1 MAIDGTNIQPPQSE
15 LLEIARSALAWLVA
29 DGYEEATP
37 SVLRSRSQFDLRY
50 TGVGGDVHFSVDES
64 RETIEVSI
72 VPSGPGARRL
82 TLGDVLRA
90 RGLPVAA
97 DALEMTTP
105 ETAQRSLERVAA
117 RLELL
122 RATELAGDWS
132 AYRAATTPTVDAS
145 ERLRQLTVGSTFAD
159 HVIRGVAGRGSM
171 GVVYRA
177 MHVPLKREVAL
188 KLIAPEASADD
199 HFRVRF
205 RREIEAA
212 AAIQHPHVV
221 PIFHAGE
228 EDGLLFVTM
237 RYVEGVDLARLIAVE
252 RRLDPPRAVRLIAE
266 VAAALDA
273 AHERRIV
280 HRDVKPANVLIG
292 VERGAEHA
300 FLTDFGLTKILQSD
314 TQVTEA
320 GTLLG
325 TFDYAA
331 PEQLDDRGVDAR
343 TDVYALGCV
352 LYQALTGEVPYPRS
366 TVAAT
371 MFAHLDSP
379 PPLVTSV
386 VAAAPRELDDVIA
399 RALAK
404 DPDARFASAGELA
417 QAALAAVEQRAPGTT
432 AQERRGSDPGQPSS
446 ADMGRSFEIRVP
458 LPSQL
463 ASECEQGAF
472 VGREDQLG
480 RLVQRRAR
488 AALGRRQFVL
498 LTGEAGIGKTRLA
511 AEFASRADADGA
523 TVLYGRSDP
532 ESLVPYQPFITA
544 IQHLIAH
551 RPTLAVPE
559 ELRPELIELAR
570 FIPALRRHVP
580 FREPSPDDPENRF
593 RLFEA
598 VTRLLAFAAREHP
611 TVLVLDDLQWADTS
625 TTLMLGHLL
634 RDAEPTRSLV
644 LATQRDVIEE
654 GCAELKELLSR
665 QHGSADFER
674 IPLTGLDGEETQAL
688 LAMHGQSLAGGS
700 FVRRLHDRTEG
711 NPLFL
716 VETLRS
722 LTEAVSQDGGDL
734 EHEEALSRLEVPEGV
749 KHVISQRL
757 ARLSE
762 TANQVLTVAAV
773 IGREFPLEALE
784 ILLDQPGEE
793 ILAALEEA
801 VDAGLIREVKEDV
814 GRFYFAHSLERETLY
829 EGQTAIRRMRLHHR
843 IAQAL
848 EAIAA
853 RYPVSPVE
861 LAHHYFES
869 RHLDRERKAV
879 HYALEAAEQATVAL
893 AYEEAAEHYRRAL
906 ATPEPDERRRCALLL
921 KLGAVQVS
929 TSAQAARSTFT
940 EAAELARKANAPELL
955 AKAALGFSWRYAAVA
970 ADAEAIARLEEALE
984 ALDEADSPL
993 RVKLL
998 ARLTHAVNFLGQHTR
1013 TATTSSMALE
1023 MAHRIGDD
1031 EALVIALES
1040 RHQALLSIEYL
1051 DERLAVSD
1059 ELIELAQRIGAR
1071 EVEAQALHTRTF
1083 DLLDLGDFDG
1093 ARRQSET
1100 FGALATAL
1108 RQPTYQ
1114 SWSACWEV
1122 LWLQMADRP
1131 AEAMQRAQRAIAA
1144 TRGLADAEEIGLLF
1158 AGQMLGT
1165 AYTQGQLPE
1174 HLHAIEAVAGQNPHM
1189 LIYRAV
1195 LALTYLQVGNRERG
1209 AAELERLAQDD
1220 FGTVS
1225 RDQLWASTLCLLS
1238 EACAVLGDHER
1249 AGILYALL
1257 LPYRTRNMQAGLAA
1271 SFGSAERFLGLL
1283 AVAQGDRAGAVAHLE
1298 AALAQN
1304 AAWELPAIVRMVE
1317 RECRQLLRA

>member
-1 MAIDGTNIQPPQSE
+1 
-15 LLEIARSALAWLVA
+15 LLQIARGSLAWLVA
-29 DGYEEATP
+29 DGYEEAST
-37 SVLRSRSQFDLRY
+37 SVVHSRFDLRY
-50 TGVGGDVHFSVDES
+50 TGAGGDVYFSVDES
-64 RETIEVSI
+64 RQTIDVSI
-72 VPSGPGARRL
+72 VPAGAGEGRVDL
-82 TLGDVLRA
+82 AAVLQA
-90 RGLPVAA
+90 RDLPVA
-97 DALEMTTP
+97 DALELTP
-105 ETAQRSLERVAA
+105 EGVERAA
-117 RLELL
+117 ASLELL
-122 RATELAGDWS
+122 RGTELAGDWR
-132 AYRAATTPTVDAS
+132 AYRAATNPALDPG
-145 ERLRQLTVGSTFAD
+145 ERLRSLTVGSTFAD

-188 KLIAPEASADD
+188 KLMAPEASADE
-199 HFRVRF
+199 HFRMRF

-212 AAIQHPHVV
+212 AAIQHPRAV
-221 PIFHAGE
+221 PIYHAGE
-228 EDGLLFVTM
+228 QDGLLFVTM

-252 RRLDPPRAVRLIAE
+252 RRLDPARAVRLIAD
-266 VAAALDA
+266 VAGALDA
-273 AHERRIV
+273 AHEHRIV

-292 VERGAEHA
+292 VERGVEHG
-300 FLTDFGLTKILQSD
+300 FLADFGLTKILQSD
-314 TQVTEA
+314 SQASEA
-320 GTLLG
+320 GTLVG

-366 TVAAT
+366 SVAAT

-379 PPLVTSV
+379 PPRVTSL
-386 VAAAPRELDDVIA
+386 VADAPPALDDVIV

-404 DPDARFASAGELA
+404 DPDERFASAGELA
-417 QAALAAVEQRAPGTT
+417 RAALAAVEQREP
-432 AQERRGSDPGQPSS
+432 ERTEPEPSS
-446 ADMGRSFEIRVP
+446 PRPFEIRVP

-463 ASECEQGAF
+463 ASECAQGAF
-472 VGREDQLG
+472 VGREEQLG
-480 RLVQRRAR
+480 KLVQRRAR
-488 AALGRRQFVL
+488 AAEGRRQFVL

-511 AEFASRADADGA
+511 AEFARRADADGA

-544 IQHLIAH
+544 LQHLIAH
-551 RPTLAVPE
+551 RPTLAVPD
-559 ELRPELIELAR
+559 ELKPVLTELAR
-570 FIPALRRHVP
+570 FIPALRRQVA
-580 FREPSPDDPENRF
+580 FRDPSPEDPENRF

-611 TVLVLDDLQWADTS
+611 TVLVLDDLQWADAS
-625 TTLMLGHLL
+625 TTQMRGHLL
-634 RDAEPTRSLV
+634 RDAEPTQSLV

-674 IPLTGLDGEETQAL
+674 IALTGLDGEETQAL
-688 LAMHGQSLAGGS
+688 LALHGDAVSSGS
-700 FVRRLHDRTEG
+700 FVQRLHDRTEG

-722 LTEAVSQDGGDL
+722 LTEAVAQDGDL
-734 EHEEALSRLEVPEGV
+734 DEALGRLEVPEGV

-784 ILLDQPGEE
+784 ILLDQPGDE
-793 ILAALEEA
+793 ILAALEEG

-829 EGQTAIRRMRLHHR
+829 ESQSAIRRMRLHHR
-843 IAQAL
+843 IAEAL
-848 EAIAA
+848 ESIDA

-879 HYALEAAEQATVAL
+879 RYALEAAEQATVAL

-906 ATPEPDERRRCALLL
+906 ATPEPDERRRCELLL
-921 KLGAVQVS
+921 KLGSVEVA

-940 EAAELARKANAPELL
+940 EAAELARQANAPELL
-955 AKAALGFSWRYAAVA
+955 ARAALGFSWRYAAVA
-970 ADAEAIARLEEALE
+970 ADAEAIARLEEALA
-984 ALDEADSPL
+984 ALDEADSAL

-998 ARLTHAVNFLGQHTR
+998 ARLAHAINFLGQHER
-1013 TATTSSMALE
+1013 TDAVSSEALE
-1023 MAHRIGDD
+1023 MAHRIGDND
-1031 EALVIALES
+1031 ALVVALES

-1083 DLLDLGDFDG
+1083 DLLDLGDFEG

-1114 SWSACWEV
+1114 AWSACWEV

-1131 AEAMQRAQRAIAA
+1131 AEAMQRAQRAIEA
-1144 TRGLADAEEIGLLF
+1144 TSGLADAEELGLLF
-1158 AGQMLGT
+1158 AGLMLGT
-1165 AYTQGQLPE
+1165 AYTQRQLTG
-1174 HLHAIEAVAGQNPHM
+1174 HLPAIEAVAEQNPHM
-1189 LIYRAV
+1189 RIYRAV
-1195 LALTYLQVGNRERG
+1195 LAVTYLQAGDRERG
-1209 AAELERLAQDD
+1209 AAEFERLAQDD

-1225 RDQLWASTLCLLS
+1225 RDQLWASTLCLLA
-1238 EACAVLGDHER
+1238 EACALLGDRER
-1249 AGILYALL
+1249 AGVLYALL
-1257 LPYRTRNMQAGLAA
+1257 LPYSNRNIQAGLAA

-1283 AVAQGDRAGAVAHLE
+1283 AAATGDSAGAAAHFE

-1304 AAWELPAIVRMVE
+1304 TAWGLPALARLVPQDTLTAE
-1317 RECRQLLRA
+1317 RT

>member
-1 MAIDGTNIQPPQSE
+1 
-15 LLEIARSALAWLVA
+15 
-29 DGYEEATP
+29 
-37 SVLRSRSQFDLRY
+37 
-50 TGVGGDVHFSVDES
+50 
-64 RETIEVSI
+64 
-72 VPSGPGARRL
+72 
-82 TLGDVLRA
+82 
-90 RGLPVAA
+90 
-97 DALEMTTP
+97 MTTP
-105 ETAQRSLERVAA
+105 EAARRSVERVVA

-122 RATELAGDWS
+122 RGTELAGDWS
-132 AYRAATTPTVDAS
+132 AYRAATVDPS

-188 KLIAPEASADD
+188 KLIAPEASADE
-199 HFRVRF
+199 HFRMRF

-228 EDGLLFVTM
+228 QDGLLFVTM

-252 RRLDPPRAVRLIAE
+252 RRLDPSRAVRLIAE
-266 VAAALDA
+266 VAEALDA

-292 VERGAEHA
+292 VERGTEHA
-300 FLTDFGLTKILQSD
+300 FLADFGLTKILQSE
-314 TQVTEA
+314 TQDTEA
-320 GTLLG
+320 GTLVG
-325 TFDYAA
+325 TFDYTA
-331 PEQLDDRGVDAR
+331 PEQLDDRDVDAR

-366 TVAAT
+366 SVAAK

-379 PPLVTSV
+379 PPLVTSL
-386 VAAAPRELDDVIA
+386 VADAPPELDEVIT

-417 QAALAAVEQRAPGTT
+417 RAALAAVEQRVPVRTEHEAP
-432 AQERRGSDPGQPSS
+432 PPSS
-446 ADMGRSFEIRVP
+446 PGSFEIRVP

-488 AALGRRQFVL
+488 AASGRRQFVL

-511 AEFASRADADGA
+511 AEFARRADADGA

-559 ELRPELIELAR
+559 ELEPELIELAR
-570 FIPALRRHVP
+570 FIPALRRHVS

-634 RDAEPTRSLV
+634 RDAEPTNSLV
-644 LATQRDVIEE
+644 LATQRDGAEE

-674 IPLTGLDGEETQAL
+674 IALTGLDGEETQAL
-688 LAMHGQSLAGGS
+688 LAMHGEALSGGS
-700 FVRRLHDRTEG
+700 FVQRLHDRTEG

-722 LTEAVSQDGGDL
+722 LTEAVSQDGD
-734 EHEEALSRLEVPEGV
+734 HEEALSRLEVPEGV

-784 ILLDQPGEE
+784 ILLDQPGDE
-793 ILAALEEA
+793 ILAALEEG

-848 EAIAA
+848 EAIDA

-940 EAAELARKANAPELL
+940 EAAELARNANAPELL
-955 AKAALGFSWRYAAVA
+955 AKAALGFSWRYAVVA

-984 ALDEADSPL
+984 ALDQSDSPL

-998 ARLTHAVNFLGQHTR
+998 ARLAHAINFLGQHTR
-1013 TATTSSMALE
+1013 TAAVSSTALE
-1023 MAHRIGDD
+1023 MAHRIGDN
-1031 EALVIALES
+1031 EALVVALES

-1100 FGALATAL
+1100 FAALATAL

-1131 AEAMQRAQRAIAA
+1131 AEAMQRAQRAIEAA
-1144 TRGLADAEEIGLLF
+1144 QGLADAEELGLLF
-1158 AGQMLGT
+1158 AGLMLGT
-1165 AYTQGQLPE
+1165 AYTQRQLPE
-1174 HLHAIEAVAGQNPHM
+1174 HLPAIEAVAAQNPHM
-1189 LIYRAV
+1189 LDLPSGSGGHLPPDRRP
-1195 LALTYLQVGNRERG
+1195 RERRRG
-1209 AAELERLAQDD
+1209 VRAPRAGRLRHDLARPALDLHPLPARGSVRAAGRPRARGRPLRAA
-1220 FGTVS
+1220 GPVS
-1225 RDQLWASTLCLLS
+1225 RPQHP
-1238 EACAVLGDHER
+1238 GR
-1249 AGILYALL
+1249 AGRVLRVGGALS
-1257 LPYRTRNMQAGLAA
+1257 RAAGRRARRQRRH
-1271 SFGSAERFLGLL
+1271 GSALRG
-1283 AVAQGDRAGAVAHLE
+1283 GARPEHGVGTGRHRSHG
-1298 AALAQN
+1298 
-1304 AAWELPAIVRMVE
+1304 PSR
-1317 RECRQLLRA
+1317 